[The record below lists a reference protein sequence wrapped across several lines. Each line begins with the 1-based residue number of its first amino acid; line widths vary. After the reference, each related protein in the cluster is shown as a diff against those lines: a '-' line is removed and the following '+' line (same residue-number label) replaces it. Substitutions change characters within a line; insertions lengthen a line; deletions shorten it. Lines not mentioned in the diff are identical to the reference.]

1 MLYLKLPKENF
12 DAFFENLKSFGRIY
26 GPVKTGAS
34 SYAFKEVSSA
44 EEMDLSYT
52 RTMIPPKKFFVKPI
66 EKIFEFDEEKAEFRE
81 VFEETEKVVVFG
93 VHHCDINAIKLLD
106 KVYLDELPD
115 KYYWKRRE
123 NTVLIGYDCYPD
135 EYCFCKSMGTSYAM
149 DGFDIFLHELSDGYL
164 VRVASEKGQE
174 IIAKSK
180 NLFANVEAKDIA
192 EFKEKEKR
200 RLSGFKLELNI
211 SGIQD
216 MLELAHD
223 SPVWQEY
230 ADKCF
235 GCGSCNLVCPTCR
248 CYDVIDY
255 VNLDIKSGERIRR
268 WDSCMLRKHG
278 LVAGGLNFR
287 PTRVERLRNRFNCKS
302 SLREGTLNCVGC
314 GRCTVYCPAEISL
327 VEVLQKIRGEI

>member
-1 MLYLKLPKENF
+1 LLYLKLPKENF

-34 SYAFKEVSSA
+34 FHAFKEVSSA

-66 EKIFEFDEEKAEFRE
+66 EKIFEFDEEKTEFRE
-81 VFEETEKVVVFG
+81 VFEETERVVVFG

-123 NTVLIGYDCYPD
+123 NTFLIGYDCYPD

-174 IIAKSK
+174 IIARS
-180 NLFANVEAKDIA
+180 
-192 EFKEKEKR
+192 
-200 RLSGFKLELNI
+200 
-211 SGIQD
+211 
-216 MLELAHD
+216 
-223 SPVWQEY
+223 
-230 ADKCF
+230 
-235 GCGSCNLVCPTCR
+235 
-248 CYDVIDY
+248 
-255 VNLDIKSGERIRR
+255 
-268 WDSCMLRKHG
+268 
-278 LVAGGLNFR
+278 
-287 PTRVERLRNRFNCKS
+287 
-302 SLREGTLNCVGC
+302 
-314 GRCTVYCPAEISL
+314 
-327 VEVLQKIRGEI
+327 